1 MSELKVHASACDSEP
16 MVQADEMRKAFV
28 ARLKIALAAN
38 EIPDRGAGARL
49 AEIVKSTPK
58 ATSKWLNAE
67 SMPRGTNMRIVAE
80 ALKVRAEWLEYG
92 VPPMREGDPDSFDAW
107 VGEQLR
113 EGGNVLAKPG
123 SKHRAIDHENP
134 SIQSLMAI
142 ASPRSQG
149 ALGKIIA
156 AAECGRLTEEDIILL
171 EQIATKIAGAPS
183 DPSPKNTNAKLR
195 EKLALNDPHPP
206 K

>member
-1 MSELKVHASACDSEP
+1 

-38 EIPDRGAGARL
+38 EIPERGAGARL

-67 SMPRGTNMRIVAE
+67 SMPRGTNMRTVAE

-92 VPPMREGDPDSFDAW
+92 VPPMREGDSNSFDAW
-107 VGEQLR
+107 IGERVR
-113 EGGNVLAKPG
+113 EAGNAHLGAA
-123 SKHRAIDHENP
+123 SKATEVVHLNP
-134 SIQSLMAI
+134 SAQSLMAI
-142 ASPRSQG
+142 ASPRSQE
-149 ALGKIIA
+149 ALARIIE
-156 AAECGRLTEEDIILL
+156 AAECGRLSEEDIILL
-171 EQIATKIAGAPS
+171 ERIASKIAA
-183 DPSPKNTNAKLR
+183 DPGVNNSNAKLR
-195 EKLALNDPHPP
+195 EKLALDDPLPS

>member
-1 MSELKVHASACDSEP
+1 

-38 EIPDRGAGARL
+38 EIPERGAGARL
-49 AEIVKSTPK
+49 AEIVKTTPK

-92 VPPMREGDPDSFDAW
+92 VPPMRDGDPNSFDAW
-107 VGEQLR
+107 VGERMR
-113 EGGNVLAKPG
+113 EVGNPHQPAG
-123 SKHRAIDHENP
+123 SNLPRTGHGNASTE
-134 SIQSLMAI
+134 SLMAI
-142 ASPRSQG
+142 SSPRSQD
-149 ALGKIIA
+149 ALAKIIA
-156 AAECGRLTEEDIILL
+156 AVERGRLTEEDIILL
-171 EQIATKIAGAPS
+171 EQIATKIAGAP
-183 DPSPKNTNAKLR
+183 DAKNTNAKLR
-195 EKLALNDPHPP
+195 EKLALDDPHPP

>member
-1 MSELKVHASACDSEP
+1 MSELKVHASTCDSEP

-38 EIPDRGAGARL
+38 EIPERGAGARL

-67 SMPRGTNMRIVAE
+67 SMPRGTNMRTVAE

-107 VGEQLR
+107 IGERSR
-113 EGGNVLAKPG
+113 EAGNPHIAPATLPTERDHLG
-123 SKHRAIDHENP
+123 SSA
-134 SIQSLMAI
+134 QSLLAI
-142 ASPRSQG
+142 ASPRSQE
-149 ALGKIIA
+149 ALARIIE
-156 AAECGRLTEEDIILL
+156 AAECGRLTEEDIVLL
-171 EQIATKIAGAPS
+171 ERIASKIAAAPGVNNS
-183 DPSPKNTNAKLR
+183 NAKLR
-195 EKLALNDPHPP
+195 EKLALDDPLSS

>member
-1 MSELKVHASACDSEP
+1 MSELKVHASTCDSEP

-38 EIPDRGAGARL
+38 NIPDRGAGARL

-67 SMPRGTNMRIVAE
+67 SMPRGTNMRTVAD

-92 VPPMREGDPDSFDAW
+92 VPPMREGDANSFDAW
-107 VGEQLR
+107 AGERYR
-113 EGGNVLAKPG
+113 ETGNALVKPG
-123 SKHRAIDHENP
+123 SKHHVIDHQNP
-134 SIQSLMAI
+134 SAQSLMAI

-149 ALGKIIA
+149 ALAKIIA

-171 EQIATKIAGAPS
+171 ERIATKIAGAPS
-183 DPSPKNTNAKLR
+183 ASGTKNTNAKLR
-195 EKLALNDPHPP
+195 EKLALDDPHTP